1 MTEATL
7 AILIGVAQG
16 LVLLPLALYVG
27 VLVSRDLCQ
36 RRAHM
41 HVLPCYVAPLA
52 VTAIWLGM
60 GYISA
65 EHILHTVTDS
75 SSIRQ
80 LWIVGGF
87 FGLMGYVVTMGFLK
101 KSNRKH
107 STPVNLDDTA
117 NLDDTVALD
126 DRADHGNTAV
136 G

>member
-16 LVLLPLALYVG
+16 LVLIPLALYVG
-27 VLVSRDLCQ
+27 VLVNRDLCQ
-36 RRAHM
+36 RRTQL
-41 HVLPCYVAPLA
+41 HVLPCFVAPLL

-60 GYISA
+60 SYIST
-65 EHILHTVTDS
+65 ERILDTVTDS

-101 KSNRKH
+101 KLNRKH
-107 STPVNLDDTA
+107 SNPVNLDDTA
-117 NLDDTVALD
+117 SLDDTVSLGD
-126 DRADHGNTAV
+126 TA
-136 G
+136 GHSNAAT